1 LSEDDINLTNT
12 TSEKADLIAGSASQ
26 FYRLSNIGR

>member
-1 LSEDDINLTNT
+1 LEDEIDLTNT
-12 TSEKADLIAGSASQ
+12 TSEKADLFAGSASR